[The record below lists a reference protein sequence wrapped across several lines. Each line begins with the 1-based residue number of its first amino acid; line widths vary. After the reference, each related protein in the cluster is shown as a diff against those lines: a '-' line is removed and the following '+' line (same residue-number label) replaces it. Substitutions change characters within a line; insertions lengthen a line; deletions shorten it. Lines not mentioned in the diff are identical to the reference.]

1 MATNAASLNDIGG
14 DALKGQL
21 YVAPDLA
28 EAAAKDPIV
37 SNMRGTHDFLR
48 KGFDAIQNALRTQDP
63 TRTAEA
69 HFMEVKKKAEQW
81 LSDGARKAEATRTAA
96 EAAIAA
102 IEQEIVEELGIAD
115 GKYAS
120 EIRAHFL
127 QMPKNDRINAIRA
140 AIEKRDAETLGALL
154 SGPSF
159 LSGFSDDEQ
168 ALFRRL
174 YAEKYA
180 AKPLAR
186 KAAIEKSVDI
196 NRRTFDEALMAVSA
210 MFPHGKVADISAR
223 IEKAQA
229 AKDGIL
235 AS

>member
-14 DALKGQL
+14 DALKGEQ

-28 EAAAKDPIV
+28 EAAANDPIV

-48 KGFDAIQNALRTQDP
+48 KGFGAIQNALGTQDP

-96 EAAIAA
+96 EAAIAT
-102 IEQEIVEELGIAD
+102 IEQEIVAELGIAD
-115 GKYAS
+115 GKYAPEVRS
-120 EIRAHFL
+120 HFL
-127 QMPKNDRINAIRA
+127 QMAKNDRITAIRA

-154 SGPSF
+154 SGPSY
-159 LSGFSDDEQ
+159 LSGFSDEEQ
-168 ALFRRL
+168 ALFRRM

-186 KAAIEKSVDI
+186 KAAIEKSVEI
-196 NRRTFDEALMAVSA
+196 NRRTFDEAIMAVSA
-210 MFPHGKVADISAR
+210 MFPHGKVADISDR
-223 IEKAQA
+223 IAKAQA

>member
-1 MATNAASLNDIGG
+1 MATNAASFNDIGG

-28 EAAAKDPIV
+28 EAAANDPIV

-48 KGFDAIQNALRTQDP
+48 NGFDAIQNALRMQDP

-69 HFMEVKKKAEQW
+69 HFMEVKKAEQW
-81 LSDGARKAEATRTAA
+81 LSDGARKAEDTRTAA
-96 EAAIAA
+96 ETAIAT
-102 IEQEIVEELGIAD
+102 IEREIAEELGIAD

-168 ALFRRL
+168 ALFRQQ
-174 YAEKYA
+174 YSQKYA

-186 KAAIEKSVDI
+186 KAAIEKSVEI
-196 NRRTFDEALMAVSA
+196 NRRTFDEALIAVSA
-210 MFPHGKVADISAR
+210 MFPRGKVADISDR
-223 IEKAQA
+223 IAKAQA

-235 AS
+235 TS